1 MIFVSFDTICD
12 VFTVFVAEVVKLVV
26 KLSGVTG
33 GVSILFVNLVISSP
47 LQINLKDIYILF
59 KK

>member
-12 VFTVFVAEVVKLVV
+12 VFTVLVAEVVKLVV

-47 LQINLKDIYILF
+47 LQINLKYI
-59 KK
+59 